1 MAKNKATNGTSLGK
15 IILGSALGFFIFYSV
30 LGILWLIMVLVMASA
45 SMKQQKVDTESVLQ
59 IKLDYPIVE
68 QQQDDFT
75 FNLNLLSGY
84 KMQKKV
90 GLNKILQAIKTAK
103 DDDNIKGIF
112 LDLST
117 IQASMATVDEIRNA
131 LEDFKQ
137 SGKFI
142 IAHSD
147 FYTPKTYFLASV
159 ADKVYM
165 TPTGTM
171 LWKGMAAQVMYYKQ
185 LLEKIGVQPEIIRH
199 GKYKSAVEPF
209 MLDSMSNENREQLQV
224 LLNSLW
230 NRFTNQISEDRHIEV
245 SALNNYAD
253 KLLINSDSKSVSF
266 GLIDALKYRNDV
278 IDEMKELMNI
288 DLDNKLHSVSLYKYI
303 EMHKNTDFKTEKD
316 KIAVIYASGQ
326 IIPGESKDEKM
337 GGNTIA
343 RAIRKAADDENV
355 KAIVFRVNSPGGSAL
370 ASDVI
375 WAEIIRAKKMKPV
388 VVSMGDYAASGGYYI
403 SCAADKIFAD
413 PYTITGSIGVFGM
426 LFNAHDLIYN
436 KLGIKV
442 EVVETNKNSDFGNF
456 SRALTPDERNFYQM
470 QIEQIYGTFVNHVA
484 NGRDLDS
491 LFVDSIAQGRVW
503 SADDALKIG
512 LVDSIGRIND
522 AVEYAAKLAGV
533 TKYSIKEYPKVKPW
547 FEQFIDEFQTSMAVK
562 KYGILYK
569 TYQEI
574 NNLQYLEGIQAIMP
588 YKLDIE

>member
-1 MAKNKATNGTSLGK
+1 M
-15 IILGSALGFFIFYSV
+15 
-30 LGILWLIMVLVMASA
+30 MASI
-45 SMKQQKVDTESVLQ
+45 SMKQQKVENESVLQ
-59 IKLDYPIVE
+59 IKLNYPIVE
-68 QQQDDFT
+68 QQQDNFT

-84 KMQKKV
+84 QMQKKI
-90 GLNKILQAIKTAK
+90 GLNKILQAIKNAK
-103 DDDNIKGIF
+103 NDENIKGIF

-131 LEDFKQ
+131 LDDFKQ
-137 SGKFI
+137 SGKFV

-159 ADKVYM
+159 ADKIYM

-171 LWKGMAAQVMYYKQ
+171 LWKGMAAQVMYYKK
-185 LLEKIGVQPEIIRH
+185 LLDKIGVKAEIIRH

-230 NRFTNQISEDRHIEV
+230 TRFTNQISQDRHIDV

-253 KLLINSDSKSVSF
+253 KLMINSDKKTVSF

-278 IDEMKELMNI
+278 IDEMKKMMNI
-288 DLDNKLHSVSLYKYI
+288 DLDKKLHSVTLSKYI
-303 EMHKNTDFKTEKD
+303 DMTQNLNFRNEKN
-316 KIAVIYASGQ
+316 KIAIVYASGE
-326 IIPGESKDEKM
+326 IIPGESKENKM

-343 RAIRKAADDENV
+343 KAIRKAADDDNV

-375 WAEIIRAKKMKPV
+375 WAEIIRAKKIKPV

-436 KLGIKV
+436 KLGVKV

-470 QIEQIYGTFVNHVA
+470 QIEQIYGTFVKHVA
-484 NGRDLDS
+484 NGRGLDS

-512 LVDSIGRIND
+512 LVDTIGRIND
-522 AVEYAAKLAGV
+522 AVKYAAKIAGIS
-533 TKYSIKEYPKVKPW
+533 TYSIKEYPKIKPW
-547 FEQFIDEFQTSMAVK
+547 FEQIMDEFQTSMAIK

-574 NNLQYLEGIQAIMP
+574 TNLQYLEGIQAIMP
-588 YKLDIE
+588 YKLDVE

>member
-1 MAKNKATNGTSLGK
+1 MAQNKTTNSTSLGK
-15 IILGSALGFFIFYSV
+15 IILGSALGFFIFNAV
-30 LGILWLIMVLVMASA
+30 LGILWFFMVLMMASV
-45 SMKQQKVDTESVLQ
+45 SMKQQKVNTESVLQ
-59 IKLDYPIVE
+59 IKLNYPIVE
-68 QQQDDFT
+68 QQQDDFN
-75 FNLNLLSGY
+75 FKVNLLSGY
-84 KMQKKV
+84 QMQKKV
-90 GLNKILQAIKTAK
+90 GLNKILQAIKIAK
-103 DDDNIKGIF
+103 DDENIKGIF

-137 SGKFI
+137 SGKFV

-185 LLEKIGVQPEIIRH
+185 LLEKIGVKPEIIRH

-224 LLNSLW
+224 LLGSLW
-230 NRFTNQISEDRHIEV
+230 NRFTNQISADRHIGV
-245 SALNNYAD
+245 DALNNYAD
-253 KLLINSDSKSVSF
+253 KLMINSDSKAVSF

-288 DLDNKLHSVSLYKYI
+288 DLDEKLHSTTLVKYI
-303 EMHKNTDFKTEKD
+303 EMNKNANFKTKKD
-316 KIAVIYASGQ
+316 KIAVIYAYGQ
-326 IIPGESKDEKM
+326 IIPGESKDDKM

-343 RAIRKAADDENV
+343 RAIRKAADDDDI
-355 KAIVFRVNSPGGSAL
+355 KAIVLRVNSPGGSAL

-375 WAEIIRAKKMKPV
+375 WAEVVRAKKIKPI

-442 EVVETNKNSDFGNF
+442 EVVETNENSDFGNF
-456 SRALTPDERNFYQM
+456 SRALTPDERNFYQV

-484 NGRDLDS
+484 NGRGLDS

-503 SADDALKIG
+503 SADDALKLG

-522 AVEYAAKLAGV
+522 AVEYAAELAGV

-562 KYGILYK
+562 KYGILYNA
-569 TYQEI
+569 YQEI
-574 NNLQYLEGIQAIMP
+574 NNLQYLQGIQAVMP

>member
-1 MAKNKATNGTSLGK
+1 MAQNKATNSTSLGK
-15 IILGSALGFFIFYSV
+15 IILGSALGFFIFNAV
-30 LGILWLIMVLVMASA
+30 LGILWFLMVLMMASV
-45 SMKQQKVDTESVLQ
+45 SMKQQKVNTESVLQ
-59 IKLDYPIVE
+59 IKLNYPIVE
-68 QQQDDFT
+68 QQQDDFN
-75 FNLNLLSGY
+75 FKVNLLSGY
-84 KMQKKV
+84 QMQKKV
-90 GLNKILQAIKTAK
+90 GLNKILQAIKIAK
-103 DDDNIKGIF
+103 DDENIKGIF

-185 LLEKIGVQPEIIRH
+185 LLEKIGIQPEIIRH

-224 LLNSLW
+224 LLGSLW
-230 NRFTNQISEDRHIEV
+230 NRFTYQISADRHIGV
-245 SALNNYAD
+245 DALNNYAD
-253 KLLINSDSKSVSF
+253 KLMINSDSKAVSF

-278 IDEMKELMNI
+278 IDEMKELMDI
-288 DLDNKLHSVSLYKYI
+288 DLDEKLHSISLVKYI
-303 EMHKNTDFKTEKD
+303 EINKNADFKTKKD
-316 KIAVIYASGQ
+316 KIAVIYAYGQ
-326 IIPGESKDEKM
+326 IIPGESKDDKM

-343 RAIRKAADDENV
+343 RAIRKAADDDDI
-355 KAIVFRVNSPGGSAL
+355 KAIVLRVNSPGGSAL

-375 WAEIIRAKKMKPV
+375 WAEVVRAKKIKPV

-442 EVVETNKNSDFGNF
+442 EVVETNENSDFGNF

-484 NGRDLDS
+484 DGRGLDS

-503 SADDALKIG
+503 SADDALKLG

-522 AVEYAAKLAGV
+522 AVEYAAELAGV

-547 FEQFIDEFQTSMAVK
+547 FEQFMDEFQTSMAVK

-574 NNLQYLEGIQAIMP
+574 NNLQYLEGIQAVMP